1 MIIPPE
7 VMSDEHMKI
16 LRENGICIV
25 VASDPSKVKFV
36 DPIPAISCRTQIE
49 KAAIR
54 MSRIL
59 INGAWHD
66 YNASG
71 VISRETVLRIWT
83 DALVAGTELDVRGT
97 REEQEQ
103 KIIDEAR
110 RQELYRIGQEEAR
123 AERAKKKA
131 EKLAASKSE
140 SKLPKTP

>member
-1 MIIPPE
+1 MMIIPPD
-7 VMSDEHMKI
+7 VMSEEHMKI
-16 LRENGICIV
+16 LQENGICIV

-66 YNASG
+66 YNTSG

-103 KIIDEAR
+103 KLIDDGR
-110 RQELYRIGQEEAR
+110 RQELYAIGREEAR

-131 EKLAASKSE
+131 EKDAATKATE
-140 SKLPKTP
+140 KK